1 MSNSDLA
8 QLLEHKALLL
18 TELQQFGDFRQGT
31 LVGRYRKCGKP
42 YCHCAKPGDP
52 GHGPS
57 WSLTRTINGKTVT
70 KIIPASAVDQTQRQI
85 AEYHRFRDTISDL
98 IETNTQ
104 ICDAKLE
111 QPSTDDND
119 LKEAEKRGSRKL

>member
-1 MSNSDLA
+1 MDTLTHLRDHKA
-8 QLLEHKALLL
+8 QLIQKLLEFK
-18 TELQQFGDFRQGT
+18 DFRQGT
-31 LVGRYRKCGKP
+31 LIARYRKCGKP

-70 KIIPASAVDQTQRQI
+70 KIIALSDVEQTKQQI
-85 AEYHRFRDTISDL
+85 EEYHRFRDVIDDF

-104 ICDAKLE
+104 ICDSMLE
-111 QPSTDDND
+111 QKQNGNDD
-119 LKEAEKRGSRKL
+119 LKEAEKRGSNRL